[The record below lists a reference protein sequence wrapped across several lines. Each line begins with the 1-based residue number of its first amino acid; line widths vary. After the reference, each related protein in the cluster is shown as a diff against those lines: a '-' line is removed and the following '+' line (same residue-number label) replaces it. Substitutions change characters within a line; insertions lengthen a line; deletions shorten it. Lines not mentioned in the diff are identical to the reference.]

1 MAVYLGTN
9 KVSAKGGF
17 ITNSVVDTSD
27 ATATANDIMN
37 GKTAYTAS
45 GKTNGTYTPLD
56 TSDATASAGHILYGK
71 TAYANDSKIT
81 GTMTNQGTVTG
92 SISSKTASYTIPAGY
107 HNGSGKVS
115 IDSTEQSKIIA
126 SNIKSGVS
134 ILGVTGTC
142 TASSSGTDT
151 SDATASA
158 ANILSGQT
166 AYIKGSKVTGTMTNN
181 GAVTGTISTKAGSYT
196 IPTGYH
202 SGSGKV
208 SISATE
214 QNKIIASNI
223 KLGVS
228 ILGVTGTYTGESS
241 SGSSGNNNCEAYII
255 DATNPT
261 VSFKSS
267 GTVKVYGYATASGS
281 SGWGGYGTTMYAFA
295 GTSYYKSTAY
305 GSPTSTS
312 LNLSISNGKIT
323 GLPTMTGGTL
333 IAVIGV

>member
-17 ITNSVVDTSD
+17 VANSVVDTSD

-71 TAYANDSKIT
+71 TAYANGSKI
-81 GTMTNQGTVTG
+81 
-92 SISSKTASYTIPAGY
+92 
-107 HNGSGKVS
+107 
-115 IDSTEQSKIIA
+115 
-126 SNIKSGVS
+126 
-134 ILGVTGTC
+134 
-142 TASSSGTDT
+142 
-151 SDATASA
+151 
-158 ANILSGQT
+158 
-166 AYIKGSKVTGTMTNN
+166 
-181 GAVTGTISTKAGSYT
+181 TGTISTKAGSYT

-223 KLGVS
+223 KSGVS

-267 GTVKVYGYATASGS
+267 GTVKVYGYATASVS
-281 SGWGGYGTTMYAFA
+281 SGWGGYSTTMYAFA
-295 GTSYYKSTAY
+295 GTSYYKSTVY

>member
-17 ITNSVVDTSD
+17 VANSVVDTSD

-71 TAYANDSKIT
+71 TAYANGSKIT

-115 IDSTEQSKIIA
+115 I
-126 SNIKSGVS
+126 
-134 ILGVTGTC
+134 
-142 TASSSGTDT
+142 
-151 SDATASA
+151 
-158 ANILSGQT
+158 
-166 AYIKGSKVTGTMTNN
+166 
-181 GAVTGTISTKAGSYT
+181 
-196 IPTGYH
+196 
-202 SGSGKV
+202 
-208 SISATE
+208 SATE

-223 KLGVS
+223 KSGVS

-281 SGWGGYGTTMYAFA
+281 SGWGGYSTTMYAFA

>member
-17 ITNSVVDTSD
+17 VANSVVDTSD

-71 TAYANDSKIT
+71 TAYANGSKIT

-134 ILGVTGTC
+134 ILGVTGTY

-158 ANILSGQT
+158 ANILSGKT
-166 AYIKGSKVTGTMTNN
+166 AYIKGSKVSGTMTNN

-223 KLGVS
+223 KSGVS

-267 GTVKVYGYATASGS
+267 GTVKVYGYATASES
-281 SGWGGYGTTMYAFA
+281 SGWGGYSTTMYAFA
-295 GTSYYKSTAY
+295 GTSYYKSSFY
-305 GSPTSTS
+305 GSPSSTS
-312 LNLSISNGKIT
+312 LNLSVSNGKIT